1 MWIRQYQSIDCHT
14 IRPSVA
20 APYRDIVSLRTK
32 KGRRLRAALTGSAM
46 QASTEREPPAVLPRA
61 VAEKLRAAI
70 GDKHVLTDP
79 DELFVY
85 EADALT
91 LHKYLPS
98 AVVIPGTAE
107 EVSAAVKIL
116 ADARIPF
123 TPRGAGTGLSGG
135 ALALHGAVIFE
146 LARLNKILKLDYENR
161 IAVVET
167 GVINAHL
174 SQATAPHGFHYA
186 PDPSSQM
193 ACTIGGNVAE
203 NSGGPHCLKYGMT
216 TNHVLSVEVVL
227 PTGEIITLGG
237 GGVDAPGY
245 DLLGV
250 FVGSEGTF
258 GIATKAT
265 LKLTRLPQMVKT
277 LLAEFMTVTDASR
290 CVSEIIAAGILPAA
304 LEMID
309 QATIQAIE
317 NSIFAGG
324 FPTDVAALLIIELDG
339 LAAGLD
345 ETVARVVEVCRHN
358 KARAVRVAKDAAERD
373 RLWAARKRAFG
384 AMGRIKADLMVQDAV
399 IPRSRLPEVLDE
411 IYRIA
416 ERNNLTVANVFHAGD
431 GNLHPNISF
440 DGRDPD
446 QVRRVTAA
454 SKAIMELCVGVG
466 GSITGEHGVGMDK
479 IESMRLIFSE
489 NDMQRMLG
497 VRDVFNPLGLC
508 NPGKVIPTFK
518 TCRYCG
524 FGMEDFKHKL
534 LTPHGMSTA

>member
-1 MWIRQYQSIDCHT
+1 MDSFYSEQSGT
-14 IRPSVA
+14 LPKPVVEKLKAVLGERNV
-20 APYRDIVSLRTK
+20 L
-32 KGRRLRAALTGSAM
+32 
-46 QASTEREPPAVLPRA
+46 TER
-61 VAEKLRAAI
+61 
-70 GDKHVLTDP
+70 
-79 DELFVY
+79 DELLVY

-91 LHKYLPS
+91 LHKLPPS
-98 AVVIPGTAE
+98 AVIIPGNAE
-107 EVSAAVKIL
+107 EVAAAVSIL
-116 ADARIPF
+116 AREQIPF

-135 ALALHGAVIFE
+135 SLSMLGSVVIE
-146 LARLNKILKLDYENR
+146 LARLNRILKLDYENR
-161 IAVVET
+161 LAVVQT
-167 GVINAHL
+167 GVINVHL
-174 SQATAPHGFHYA
+174 SQATSPHGFHYA

-216 TNHVLSVEVVL
+216 TNHVLAVEVVL
-227 PTGEIITLGG
+227 PTGEVVTLGG
-237 GGVDAPGY
+237 GGVDRPGY

-258 GIATKAT
+258 GIATAAT
-265 LKLTRLPQMVKT
+265 LKLTRLPQSIKT

-290 CVSEIIAAGILPAA
+290 SVSAIIAGGILPAA

-309 QATIQAIE
+309 RATIRAIE
-317 NSIFAGG
+317 DSIFAGG
-324 FPTDVAALLIIELDG
+324 FPTDVAALLIIEVDG
-339 LAAGLD
+339 LTEGLED
-345 ETVARVVEVCRHN
+345 TASRAVEICLRN
-358 KARAVRVAKDAAERD
+358 NARAVRVAKDEAERTK
-373 RLWAARKRAFG
+373 LWGARKRAFG

-416 ERNNLTVANVFHAGD
+416 GRYNLAIANVFHAGD

-446 QVRRVTAA
+446 QCQRVEAA
-454 SKAIMELCVGVG
+454 SKEILQLCVGVG

-489 NDMQRMLG
+489 NDLDRMLA

-508 NPGKVIPTFK
+508 NPGKVIPATK
-518 TCRYCG
+518 SCRYCG
-524 FGMEDFKHKL
+524 FGMEDFRHKL
-534 LTPHGMSTA
+534 LTPHGMSNR

>member
-1 MWIRQYQSIDCHT
+1 MQSAEQT
-14 IRPSVA
+14 QPTSLPA
-20 APYRDIVSLRTK
+20 AV
-32 KGRRLRAALTGSAM
+32 
-46 QASTEREPPAVLPRA
+46 V
-61 VAEKLRAAI
+61 EKLKAAI
-70 GDKHVLTDP
+70 GDKHVLTHP
-79 DELFVY
+79 DELLVY

-91 LHKYLPS
+91 IHKHIPS

-107 EVSAAVKIL
+107 EVAAVVKIL

-123 TPRGAGTGLSGG
+123 APRGAGTGLSGG
-135 ALALHGAVIFE
+135 ALSLHGAVTLE
-146 LARLNKILKLDYENR
+146 LARLNKILKIDYENR

-167 GVINAHL
+167 GVINIHL

-216 TNHVLSVEVVL
+216 TNHVLALEVVL
-227 PTGEIITLGG
+227 PTGEIVTLGG
-237 GGVDAPGY
+237 GGVDVPGY

-277 LLAEFMTVTDASR
+277 LLGEFMTVTDASR
-290 CVSEIIAAGILPAA
+290 SVSEIIAAGILPAA

-317 NSIFAGG
+317 DSIFAGG

-339 LAAGLD
+339 LAAGL
-345 ETVARVVEVCRHN
+345 EESASRVVDICQRN
-358 KARAVRVAKDAAERD
+358 NARAVRVARDAAERD

-399 IPRSRLPEVLDE
+399 IPRSRLPEALDE
-411 IYRIA
+411 IYQIA
-416 ERNNLTVANVFHAGD
+416 ARNDLKVANVFHAGD

-446 QVRRVTAA
+446 QVRRVAAA

-489 NDMQRMLG
+489 NDLRQMLA
-497 VRDVFNPLGLC
+497 VRDVFNPDGLC

-534 LTPHGMSTA
+534 QTPHGLAPVELAGSH

>member
-1 MWIRQYQSIDCHT
+1 M
-14 IRPSVA
+14 A
-20 APYRDIVSLRTK
+20 ASSEQQPNTL
-32 KGRRLRAALTGSAM
+32 
-46 QASTEREPPAVLPRA
+46 STAVIQ
-61 VAEKLRAAI
+61 KLRAAI

-79 DELFVY
+79 DELLVY

-91 LHKYLPS
+91 LHKHLPA
-98 AVVIPGTAE
+98 AVVVPGSAE
-107 EVSAAVKIL
+107 EVAAIVKIL

-123 TPRGAGTGLSGG
+123 APRGAGTGLSGG
-135 ALALHGAVIFE
+135 SLALHGAVILE
-146 LARLNKILKLDYENR
+146 LARLNKILKIDYENR

-167 GVINAHL
+167 GVINIHL

-216 TNHVLSVEVVL
+216 TNHVLALEVVL
-227 PTGEIITLGG
+227 PSGEMVTLGG

-265 LKLTRLPQMVKT
+265 LKLTRLPQKIKT

-290 CVSEIIAAGILPAA
+290 SVSEIIAAGILPAA

-309 QATIQAIE
+309 QATIKAIE
-317 NSIFAGG
+317 ESIFAGG
-324 FPTDVAALLIIELDG
+324 FPIDVAALLIIELDG
-339 LAAGLD
+339 LAAGLEESTD
-345 ETVARVVEVCRHN
+345 RVAEICRRN
-358 KARAVRVAKDAAERD
+358 NARALRVAKDAAERD

-411 IYRIA
+411 IYAIA
-416 ERNNLTVANVFHAGD
+416 ARHQLKVANVFHAGD

-446 QVRRVTAA
+446 QVRRVAAA
-454 SKAIMELCVGVG
+454 SKEILELCVGVG

-489 NDMQRMLG
+489 SDMQRMLA
-497 VRDVFNPLGLC
+497 VRDAFNPNGLC

-534 LTPHGMSTA
+534 QTPHGVSAGELALADH

>member
-1 MWIRQYQSIDCHT
+1 MRASAERQQ
-14 IRPSVA
+14 PQPLPKPV
-20 APYRDIVSLRTK
+20 VEKLK
-32 KGRRLRAALTGSAM
+32 AAL
-46 QASTEREPPAVLPRA
+46 
-61 VAEKLRAAI
+61 
-70 GDKHVLTDP
+70 GDKFVLTDP
-79 DELFVY
+79 DELLVY

-91 LHKYLPS
+91 IHKHLPS

-107 EVSAAVKIL
+107 EVAAAVKIL
-116 ADARIPF
+116 AAEGIPF

-135 ALALHGAVIFE
+135 ALGLNSSVIFE
-146 LARLNKILKLDYENR
+146 LARLNKILRIDYENR
-161 IAVVET
+161 LAVVET
-167 GVINAHL
+167 GVINLHL
-174 SQATAPHGFHYA
+174 SQATASDGYHYA

-216 TNHVLSVEVVL
+216 VNHVLGLEVVL
-227 PTGEIITLGG
+227 PSGELVTLGG
-237 GGVDAPGY
+237 GGVDVPGY

-265 LKLTRLPQMVKT
+265 LKLTQLPQAVKT
-277 LLAEFMTVTDASR
+277 LLVEFMTVTDASR
-290 CVSEIIAAGILPAA
+290 TVSEIIAAGILPAA

-324 FPTDVAALLIIELDG
+324 FPTDVAALLIIEVDG
-339 LAAGLD
+339 LSAGL
-345 ETVARVVEVCRHN
+345 EQVAARAAEICRLN
-358 KARAVRVAKDAAERD
+358 NARAVRVAKDAAERD

-416 ERNNLTVANVFHAGD
+416 ARYELTVANVFHAGD

-446 QVRRVTAA
+446 QVRRVEAA
-454 SKAIMELCVGVG
+454 SKEIMQLCVGVG

-489 NDMQRMLG
+489 DDMQRMLA
-497 VRDVFNPLGLC
+497 VKDVFNPMGLC
-508 NPGKVIPTFK
+508 NPSKVIPTFK

-524 FGMEDFKHKL
+524 LGMEDFRHRIR
-534 LTPHGMSTA
+534 TPHRDASSANQDAV

>member
-1 MWIRQYQSIDCHT
+1 MPAISQKEQLK
-14 IRPSVA
+14 PLPAAVVA
-20 APYRDIVSLRTK
+20 
-32 KGRRLRAALTGSAM
+32 RLKN
-46 QASTEREPPAVLPRA
+46 AVGA
-61 VAEKLRAAI
+61 N
-70 GDKHVLTDP
+70 HVLTDP

-91 LHKYLPS
+91 IHKHIPS

-107 EVSAAVKIL
+107 EVAAAVRIL
-116 ADARIPF
+116 ADADIPF

-135 ALALHGAVIFE
+135 ALSLKGAVIFE
-146 LARLNKILKLDYENR
+146 LARLNKILRIDYENR
-161 IAVVET
+161 LAVVET
-167 GVINAHL
+167 GVINVHL
-174 SQATAPHGFHYA
+174 SQATSAGGFHYA

-216 TNHVLSVEVVL
+216 VNHVLALEVVL
-227 PTGEIITLGG
+227 PSGEVVTLGG
-237 GGVDAPGY
+237 GGVDSPGY
-245 DLLGV
+245 DLLGA

-265 LKLTRLPQMVKT
+265 LKLTRLPQLVKT
-277 LLAEFMTVTDASR
+277 LLGEFITVTDASR
-290 CVSEIIAAGILPAA
+290 TVSEIIAAGILPAA

-324 FPTDVAALLIIELDG
+324 FPTDVAALLIIEVDG
-339 LAAGLD
+339 LEAGLED
-345 ETVARVVEVCRHN
+345 TAARVVEICQRN
-358 KARAVRVAKDAAERD
+358 NARAVRVAKDAAERD

-411 IYRIA
+411 IYRIGA
-416 ERNNLTVANVFHAGD
+416 RHGLTVANVFHAGD

-446 QVRRVTAA
+446 QVSRVAAA
-454 SKAIMELCVGVG
+454 SREIMELCVGVG
-466 GSITGEHGVGMDK
+466 GSITGEHGVGLDK

-489 NDMQRMLG
+489 DDMQRMLAL
-497 VRDVFNPLGLC
+497 RDVFNPKGLC

-534 LTPHGMSTA
+534 LTPHGMSAG